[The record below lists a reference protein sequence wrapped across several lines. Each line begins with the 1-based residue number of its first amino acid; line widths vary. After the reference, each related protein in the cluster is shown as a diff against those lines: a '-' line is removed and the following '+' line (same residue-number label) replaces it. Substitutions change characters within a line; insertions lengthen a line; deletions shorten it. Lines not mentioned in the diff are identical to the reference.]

1 MFVPRVHMRVPVR
14 LRALAAVL
22 LPAICVLGTVAMSPL
37 GAELAYADG
46 ASAASRSVVTFGG
59 LTSDG
64 WPVVAQVTS
73 DGRRVKRIVG
83 AIYASCSQGGN
94 LAFPSQWRD
103 LRISRSGAFK
113 ASYHDSAVVDG
124 EDVTMSETL
133 VGKVNRARTKLTG
146 TWRASTTFK
155 QPDGTTDVCDSGSLK
170 FSLHR

>member
-1 MFVPRVHMRVPVR
+1 MPVR
-14 LRALAAVL
+14 LRALSAAL
-22 LPAICVLGTVAMSPL
+22 LPAICVLGTVAMSPF

-64 WPVVAQVTS
+64 WPVMAQVTS

-83 AIYASCSQGGN
+83 AIYATCSQGGGF
-94 LAFPSQWRD
+94 AIPSEWRD

-113 ASYHDSAVVDG
+113 ASYHDTGVVDG
-124 EDVTMSETL
+124 EEVMMSETL
-133 VGKVNRARTKLTG
+133 VGKVNRARTKLSG
-146 TWRASTTFK
+146 TWRASTTVK
-155 QPDGTTDVCDSGSLK
+155 EPDGTTDTCDSGSLK

>member
-1 MFVPRVHMRVPVR
+1 MPVR
-14 LRALAAVL
+14 LRPLAAAL
-22 LPAICVLGTVAMSPL
+22 LPAICVLGTIAMSPL

-59 LTSDG
+59 MTSNG
-64 WPVVAQVTS
+64 WPVVAQITS

-83 AIYASCSQGGN
+83 AINATCSQGGS

-113 ASYHDSAVVDG
+113 GSYHDSAVVDG
-124 EDVTMSETL
+124 EEVTMSETL
-133 VGKVNRARTKLTG
+133 VGKVNRAHTKLTG

-155 QPDGTTDVCDSGSLK
+155 EPDGTTDVCDSGSLK
-170 FSLHR
+170 FSLGR